1 MKKRLVLLIVIF
13 TFLAGFQAFA
23 EDSVRV
29 SSADLQALI
38 RRVERLEQQQ
48 AQTGVSPQ
56 MGIAPAGTQKK
67 GLRPEVDAE
76 TGATVKKVG
85 NGNGRLTF
93 GGYGEATFL
102 FEQLPALWQESR
114 EIQGRPLRRVRFA
127 ARSLLYRI

>member
-67 GLRPEVDAE
+67 GLRQEVDAE
-76 TGATVKKVG
+76 TG
-85 NGNGRLTF
+85 
-93 GGYGEATFL
+93 
-102 FEQLPALWQESR
+102 
-114 EIQGRPLRRVRFA
+114 RP
-127 ARSLLYRI
+127 